1 MKREF
6 KRGWKNLKHDKS
18 SAERDHQEV
27 KMTKAEH
34 TTVQSSP
41 PKRGGDHKEKGE
53 VKVMEIDFKT

>member
-1 MKREF
+1 
-6 KRGWKNLKHDKS
+6 
-18 SAERDHQEV
+18 
-27 KMTKAEH
+27 MTKAEH